1 MTPRW
6 YQSEAVDAVW
16 QHMRASTGSPL
27 VVLPTGAGK
36 SLVIAMLA
44 QQARKWDGRT
54 LVLAHRKEL
63 LRQNA
68 AKIQALLPDEKIGIY
83 SAGLSQ
89 RDTEADII
97 CGGIQSVYNKA
108 GEFGRRELVI
118 IDESHLIP
126 PDGDGMYQQY
136 LRELQFICPNIRPI
150 GLTATPYRCSSG
162 PLAGKGRMFERICY
176 EVQTGQLINEGFL
189 CPLTNKPA
197 QHQTDTTA
205 IKVRGGEFVTSSMAA
220 VFGHTDEILIACQEI
235 IDKTKDR
242 KSILVF
248 CSGVEHAEQV
258 ARVLEECT
266 NQECGTVTGETGPLE
281 REATLRRF
289 SSGELRWLTNCDVLT
304 TGFDNPRIDCVAV
317 LRATMSPGLF
327 AQIVGRGLRL
337 HPTKSNCLVLDFGG
351 NIERHGPLDDPNYG
365 RADFR
370 STGGSAEERNGRGKL
385 CPNCETDVPAAARE
399 CQECGFLFPDPRP
412 SHGTEADDEN
422 ALLNAEPQV
431 YTVQAVRAVEHEK
444 KNNPD
449 APTTLRVIYTVVPA
463 DAEAAE
469 PMTEEEAE
477 AYFEWNKPTPA
488 QCGCGHLATIPTV
501 KHEDGKYQASLVCGH
516 CGQWVKRLQHPNN
529 IPGEAGN
536 LEEKEVSEWV
546 CFNHE
551 GYARQ
556 KAEAWWQERST
567 AAIPLSVD
575 DALICWESIIQ
586 PRRITVTKEGRWDRI
601 IGYEFDEEPPEEW
614 APCLA
619 GVDMEDDEI
628 PF

>member
-16 QHMRASTGSPL
+16 QHMRASIGAPL
-27 VVLPTGAGK
+27 IVLPTGAGK

-68 AKIQALLPDEKIGIY
+68 AKIQALLPDEQIGIY
-83 SAGLSQ
+83 SAGLNQ
-89 RDTEADII
+89 RDTDADII
-97 CGGIQSVYNKA
+97 CAGIQSAYNKA
-108 GEFGRRELVI
+108 SEFGRRELVI
-118 IDESHLIP
+118 IDEAHLIP
-126 PDGDGMYQQY
+126 PDGDGMYQQF
-136 LRELQFICPNIRPI
+136 LRELQFICPNVRPI

-197 QHQTDTTA
+197 KHQTDTSA
-205 IKVRGGEFVTSSMAA
+205 IKVRGGEFVTSSMAS
-220 VFGHTDEILIACQEI
+220 VFGQVSEVEAACQEI
-235 IDKTKDR
+235 VLQTQSR

-258 ARVLEECT
+258 ADILQRFT
-266 NQECGTVTGETGPLE
+266 SQECGTVTGETGPLE

-337 HPTKSNCLVLDFGG
+337 HPAKSNCLVLDFGG

-385 CPNCETDVPAAARE
+385 CPNCENDVPAAARE
-399 CQECGFLFPDPRP
+399 CPECGFLFPEPKP

-431 YTVQAVRAVEHEK
+431 YTVQSVRALEHEK

-463 DAEAAE
+463 DAEASE
-469 PMTEEEAE
+469 SMTEDEVAS
-477 AYFEWNKPTPA
+477 YYEWNKPTQDCP
-488 QCGCGHLATIPTV
+488 
-501 KHEDGKYQASLVCGH
+501 H
-516 CGQWVKRLQHPNN
+516 CGAVADQVILSNGEPHFAKLCCAFCATFVKWLQHPNN
-529 IPGEAGN
+529 IPEAAGN

-551 GYARQ
+551 GFARQ

-601 IGYEFDEEPPEEW
+601 IGYEFDEDPPEEW

-619 GVDMEDDEI
+619 GADMGDDEI